1 MSKLK
6 AFKIKHSASIRQALS
21 IIDGNT
27 FGAVFVVDD
36 LERVIGAATDGDIR
50 RYFINNPDVD
60 ASISACMNTD
70 FVYGHEASPREHLL
84 KMLDQRI
91 KIIPILNGE
100 RKLIDVVMK
109 DSFPLKEQ
117 RKIIARAKSPVRISF
132 GGGGTDL
139 TQYYMQ
145 YGGAVMNASISMFSH
160 ALLRKRED
168 SKVRIYSQDL
178 KCAIEGENLE
188 AVYGQSDKMP
198 LIVALLKL
206 IKPGYGFELQ
216 IGSDFPPGSGLGGSA
231 VVLSAIIG
239 CFNQFREDRWDS
251 YEIAETAFQAERLNL
266 DIAGGWQDQY
276 ATVFGGFNFMEFNHE
291 HNIVHPLR
299 IRPDLLS
306 ELEESLLLCY
316 TGRPHPHGIH
326 TDQKNE
332 MKKTEILKLVQ
343 QNKELTYKMK
353 NYLLRGRLFD
363 LGKALDEAWQLK
375 RQFSDK
381 ITNKELDGIYDV
393 AIANGAVGGKVLGAG
408 GGGYYLFY
416 AHPLKRFQLEQ
427 ALNGHGCTVQRFT
440 FDSNGL
446 QSWTLRE
453 DEVLGC

>member
-1 MSKLK
+1 MLKLNS
-6 AFKIKHSASIRQALS
+6 FKIKHSESIRRALS
-21 IIDGNT
+21 VIDGNT
-27 FGAVFVVDD
+27 FGAVFVVNDA
-36 LERVIGAATDGDIR
+36 EQVVGAATDGDIR
-50 RYFINNPDVD
+50 RYFIKNPDAEV
-60 ASISACMNTD
+60 SIAACMNTD
-70 FVYGHEASPREHLL
+70 FIYGHETTPREHLL

-109 DSFPLKEQ
+109 DRFPLKEQ
-117 RKIIARAKSPVRISF
+117 RKIIARAKAPVRISF

-160 ALLRKRED
+160 ALLRKRD
-168 SKVRIYSQDL
+168 DPSVKILSHDL
-178 KCAIEGENLE
+178 KRTIEAESLQ
-188 AVYGQSDKMP
+188 AAYKQADKMP
-198 LIVALLKL
+198 LIMALLKL
-206 IKPGYGFELQ
+206 IKPDYGFELQ
-216 IGSDFPPGSGLGGSA
+216 VGSDFPPGSGLGGSA
-231 VVLSAIIG
+231 VVLASIIG

-291 HNIVHPLR
+291 NNIVHPLR

-332 MKKTEILKLVQ
+332 MKKDEILKLVQ
-343 QNKELTYKMK
+343 RNKELTYKMK
-353 NYLLRGRLFD
+353 NYLLRGKLFD

-375 RQFSDK
+375 RRFSDK
-381 ITNKELDGIYDV
+381 ITNRELDGIYDV
-393 AIANGAVGGKVLGAG
+393 AIANGAIGGKILGAG

-416 AHPLKRFQLEQ
+416 SHPLKRFQLEE
-427 ALNGHGCTVQRFT
+427 ALRAHGCTTQRFT
-440 FDSNGL
+440 FDSSGL